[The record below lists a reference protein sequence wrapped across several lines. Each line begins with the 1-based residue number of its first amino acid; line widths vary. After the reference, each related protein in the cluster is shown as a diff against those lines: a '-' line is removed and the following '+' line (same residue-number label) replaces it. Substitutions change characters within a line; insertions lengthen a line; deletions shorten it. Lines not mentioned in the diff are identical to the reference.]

1 MTLPDEMR
9 MMLESQ
15 ISDAMVQM
23 EIPGLAIA
31 LIKEGQ
37 IVYERGFGT
46 KDLFKNYPVKQP
58 VKPETIFEIGSI
70 SKSFTALAIMQLQAL
85 GKLKVIDPVNQH
97 LPWFKLGSPDEPI
110 QIHHL
115 LTHSS
120 GIPDLG
126 GALITMSSAI
136 DMGFKIPM
144 IPYSSPEDFQ
154 LHINGAQSEIIFNP
168 GEYYYY
174 FNGGYYLLGM
184 IISAVSG
191 MPYEEYIHKHIFD
204 PLEMTSTCFP
214 THEFPDVDKT
224 KHYQS
229 KNGKIV
235 EVPRTIDQ
243 ISNPAGGILSSVRDM
258 TNYLK
263 MYMDGGQ
270 FKGREFISAD
280 IITQLT
286 TPHKSINEMKS
297 SVPFAEDLPMY
308 GYGWTIH
315 GGFFGHTV
323 VEHSGG
329 TGGAYSHA
337 FMIPDLQIGVVA
349 LSNIGIG
356 PQSVYWQALALLMG
370 KTPADFQ
377 LSVPVP
383 DLQKLI
389 GKYANYKNIMK
400 VEVSTRGDGLLYA
413 EGAFIGKITLIPD
426 PSDKT
431 GMTWL
436 MTTPMGKMAVIFR
449 EDSEQRMHLIADSLL
464 FHKIN

>member
-9 MMLESQ
+9 MMLETQ

-23 EIPGLAIA
+23 KIPGLAIA

-46 KDLFKNYPVKQP
+46 KDFFKNYPLKQP
-58 VKPETIFEIGSI
+58 VKPKTIFEIGSI

-85 GKLKVIDPVNQH
+85 GKLKVTDPVNQH

-126 GALITMSSAI
+126 GAIITMSSAI
-136 DMGFKIPM
+136 DMGFEIPM
-144 IPYSSPEDFQ
+144 IPFSSPEDFQ
-154 LHINGAQSEIIFNP
+154 LHINGAHSEIIFKP

-191 MPYEEYIHKHIFD
+191 IAYEEYIHQHIFN
-204 PLEMTSTCFP
+204 PLDMTSTCFP
-214 THEFPDVDKT
+214 TKEFPDVDKT

-229 KNGKIV
+229 KDGKIA
-235 EVPRTIDQ
+235 EVPRTVDQ
-243 ISNPAGGILSSVRDM
+243 LSNPAGGILSSVRDM
-258 TNYLK
+258 TNYLT

-270 FKGREFISAD
+270 FKGREFISAE

-286 TPHKSINEMKS
+286 SPHKLINDMKS
-297 SVPFAEDLPMY
+297 PIPFAEASPMY

-323 VEHSGG
+323 IEHSGG
-329 TGGAYSHA
+329 TGGAYAHA
-337 FMIPDLQIGVVA
+337 FMIPGLQIGVVA
-349 LSNIGIG
+349 LSNIGTG
-356 PQSVYWQALALLMG
+356 PQPIYWQALALLMG
-370 KTPADFQ
+370 KTP
-377 LSVPVP
+377 V
-383 DLQKLI
+383 DLQLPSPSPNVQRLV
-389 GKYANYKNIMK
+389 GKYATYKGIMK
-400 VEVSTRGDGLLYA
+400 VDVSTRGDGLLYA
-413 EGAFIGKITLIPD
+413 ESPFIGKITMTPD
-426 PSDKT
+426 PSDET
-431 GMTWL
+431 GMTWF
-436 MTTPMGKMAVIFR
+436 MTNPMGKMTVLFR
-449 EDSEQRMHLIADSLL
+449 EDAEQKMHLIAERML
-464 FHKIN
+464 FHKVN